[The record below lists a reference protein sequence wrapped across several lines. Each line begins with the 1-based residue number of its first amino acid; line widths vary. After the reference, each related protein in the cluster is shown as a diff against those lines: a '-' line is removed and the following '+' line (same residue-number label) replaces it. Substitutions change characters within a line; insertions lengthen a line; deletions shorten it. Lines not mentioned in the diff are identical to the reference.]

1 MISFPITLSSLFT
14 LLLSV
19 IISIKRSWSKW
30 KEKNLRVG
38 IDTPLECYMDDHW
51 YKHIINEVDRDN
63 YKADNYLNKLII
75 MCEVIGVNP
84 D

>member
-1 MISFPITLSSLFT
+1 MISFPITLSSYLHYYY
-14 LLLSV
+14 LLLFLL
-19 IISIKRSWSKW
+19 
-30 KEKNLRVG
+30 KEAGLSEKKKNLRVG

>member
-1 MISFPITLSSLFT
+1 
-14 LLLSV
+14 
-19 IISIKRSWSKW
+19 
-30 KEKNLRVG
+30 
-38 IDTPLECYMDDHW
+38 MDDHW
-51 YKHIINEVDRDN
+51 YKHIINEVGRDN

>member
-1 MISFPITLSSLFT
+1 M
-14 LLLSV
+14 
-19 IISIKRSWSKW
+19 KRK
-30 KEKNLRVG
+30 KNLRVG

-51 YKHIINEVDRDN
+51 YKHTINEVDRDN